1 MLIEC
6 IKENEK
12 RINIFFLIIEFATE
26 YKKIENY
33 TKVNNLNNTM
43 IYWVTPEEV
52 YARIAKL
59 CDIGL
64 VFLDKIFIIPN
75 IPLIILTYM
84 ELKWRFNIFL

>member
-43 IYWVTPEEV
+43 IY
-52 YARIAKL
+52 
-59 CDIGL
+59 
-64 VFLDKIFIIPN
+64 
-75 IPLIILTYM
+75 
-84 ELKWRFNIFL
+84 